1 MIVNNLQSIG
11 VVMVVLVLGLS
22 SFTTTSYSESD
33 TGSIEVEV
41 KYTNTDRVDFNGM
54 KFVVYQDFDK
64 EPFLLQGATS
74 NPYTIDSL
82 PIGHKYKV
90 EVYVNSMYG
99 AVAYDLQTNEDKVEL
114 TIPLSGGLRI
124 YVTYE
129 NGEKP
134 FSGATVLIRSHDG
147 KQWREGSTNDDGKT
161 FRFWIQSTGLQ
172 DEYYQADILLGT
184 ITLYS
189 HFPITL
195 QAGLAR
201 DVKIVVPVP
210 EVVDDLITVYVYKS
224 DSETIGK
231 SDGDFS
237 VVLYDDLGNKVE
249 QSRVFSRG
257 QAYFSNIKTGQYFF
271 EVTGNAA
278 GGKDFQWPK
287 TEVLITGEQNTFE
300 IFKVE
305 EAVIEVPSL
314 EEPPDGQSP
323 NTILTCNC
331 VAFRFDDVQNFWL
344 NEAQIQ
350 IIKTL
355 TEKNVPFT
363 VGIVGSDFGA
373 DQTLVNFLKQTFE
386 KNELE
391 IANHGIDNESMTNF
405 NKDEQSL
412 RIRQQN
418 DQIFKVFG
426 KRPEVFIPPQNRFN
440 DDTIAALKDN
450 KMKYLSSSLVQGE
463 VPPFPLE
470 NATLYRFP
478 EITTTGRY
486 DPGLGV
492 FVGVPSN
499 QVFSEALDG
508 LEQFGFAV
516 ITLHPQEFSVIKDGT
531 YSNEANSEQLRELE
545 LLIDKVQGAG
555 LEIVPVGQINLDSN
569 IVIPQWI
576 KNNAGWWADGQIE
589 DSDFVSGIQY
599 LINQGIMVIPQTQSQ
614 EGGSETIP
622 DWIKNNAGWWSE
634 GLISDLDFVNGIEYL
649 ITQGIIKY

>member
-1 MIVNNLQSIG
+1 MS
-11 VVMVVLVLGLS
+11 
-22 SFTTTSYSESD
+22 
-33 TGSIEVEV
+33 
-41 KYTNTDRVDFNGM
+41 
-54 KFVVYQDFDK
+54 
-64 EPFLLQGATS
+64 
-74 NPYTIDSL
+74 
-82 PIGHKYKV
+82 
-90 EVYVNSMYG
+90 
-99 AVAYDLQTNEDKVEL
+99 
-114 TIPLSGGLRI
+114 
-124 YVTYE
+124 
-129 NGEKP
+129 
-134 FSGATVLIRSHDG
+134 
-147 KQWREGSTNDDGKT
+147 
-161 FRFWIQSTGLQ
+161 RFCT
-172 DEYYQADILLGT
+172 
-184 ITLYS
+184 
-189 HFPITL
+189 
-195 QAGLAR
+195 
-201 DVKIVVPVP
+201 K
-210 EVVDDLITVYVYKS
+210 KM
-224 DSETIGK
+224 
-231 SDGDFS
+231 
-237 VVLYDDLGNKVE
+237 
-249 QSRVFSRG
+249 
-257 QAYFSNIKTGQYFF
+257 
-271 EVTGNAA
+271 
-278 GGKDFQWPK
+278 
-287 TEVLITGEQNTFE
+287 
-300 IFKVE
+300 
-305 EAVIEVPSL
+305 
-314 EEPPDGQSP
+314 
-323 NTILTCNC
+323 
-331 VAFRFDDVQNFWL
+331 
-344 NEAQIQ
+344 
-350 IIKTL
+350 
-355 TEKNVPFT
+355 
-363 VGIVGSDFGA
+363 
-373 DQTLVNFLKQTFE
+373 
-386 KNELE
+386 
-391 IANHGIDNESMTNF
+391 IANHGIDNEPMTNF

-545 LLIDKVQGAG
+545 LLIDKVQGAC

-569 IVIPQWI
+569 IVIAQWI